1 MSHKLNVTDAITAF
15 QRGARTKPE
24 LAEALGIHRA
34 HAQYYLRKLLAS
46 GDLVEVG
53 EMPGKN
59 HMKKVYALTRHQYQ
73 VPPPHNPATAVA
85 NVMMRW
91 AA

>member
-1 MSHKLNVTDAITAF
+1 MNRFDAITAF

-46 GDLVEVG
+46 GDLVQVG
-53 EMPGKN
+53 EMSGQN

-73 VPPPHNPATAVA
+73 VPPPHNPANEVA
-85 NVMMRW
+85 NVMMGW
-91 AA
+91 GS